1 MTFARIDG
9 GGRWIRGVVLMV
21 AMAAG
26 LSACGAAAPD
36 PEPAP
41 AAAPQAVASA
51 DSRSA
56 RGRPVALVAEG
67 TGDAAW
73 VLPPAV
79 PPLPPGVEFR
89 ARYTY
94 PAADDDDLLDVQV
107 FLTGTGAPTGLP
119 IAPGSL
125 ISHFRMRVDRF
136 QVSRQPEP
144 NLLITGTVKST
155 PVPSPFGAIA
165 GRLVA
170 ITAGFTE
177 GATTTFTMLGGP
189 VAGSHATFLPVATGS
204 ITFAGKD

>member
-1 MTFARIDG
+1 VIRQVHQHGHDLRLEVGLGSTTYDG
-9 GGRWIRGVVLMV
+9 SPGRL
-21 AMAAG
+21 
-26 LSACGAAAPD
+26 CD
-36 PEPAP
+36 P
-41 AAAPQAVASA
+41 
-51 DSRSA
+51 
-56 RGRPVALVAEG
+56 VAEG

-79 PPLPPGVEFR
+79 STLPPGLEFR

-125 ISHFRMRVDRF
+125 ISHFRIQVDRF
-136 QVSRQPEP
+136 QVSRLPEP
-144 NLLITGTVKST
+144 NLLITGTVRSV
-155 PVPSPFGAIA
+155 PVPSPFGAIV

-170 ITAGFTE
+170 ITGGFTE

-189 VAGSHATFLPVATGS
+189 VAGSHSTILPAATGS
-204 ITFAGKD
+204 ITFARGD